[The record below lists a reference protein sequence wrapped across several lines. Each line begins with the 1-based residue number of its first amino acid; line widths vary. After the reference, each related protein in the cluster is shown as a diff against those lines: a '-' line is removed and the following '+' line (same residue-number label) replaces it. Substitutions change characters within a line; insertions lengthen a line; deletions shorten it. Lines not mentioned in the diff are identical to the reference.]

1 MPIKIENQSQ
11 AKIPAKAESTLR
23 SILEYLPKEH
33 TRGLERFRFVDAVT
47 DPRIRPRSTSQLP
60 ALYHPRQGTQPA
72 WAEIAIGVI
81 IPSSGSFFKK
91 LLPRLAFKSNL
102 AAIAISLVGQHYY
115 LTLRHSV
122 KKGQL
127 ENNIRTYTEK
137 QLKGWHEQN
146 NKFRTRLFKP
156 LQPYLEKWARS
167 LRQRAAKK

>member
-1 MPIKIENQSQ
+1 MPIKIENHSQ
-11 AKIPAKAESTLR
+11 TKLPAKAESTLR
-23 SILEYLPKEH
+23 SILNYLPKEH
-33 TRGLERFRFVDAVT
+33 TRGLERFRFVDVIS
-47 DPRIRPRSTSQLP
+47 DPRVRTRTTSQLP
-60 ALYHPRQGTQPA
+60 ALYHPRQGPQPA
-72 WAEIAIGVI
+72 WAEIAVGII
-81 IPSSGSFFKK
+81 IPSSGSFVKK
-91 LLPRLAFKSNL
+91 ILPRLTFKSNL

-146 NKFRTRLFKP
+146 NKFRTRIFKP

-167 LRQRAAKK
+167 LKQRASKK